1 MHFYDFKLKCFN
13 ECLARGETA
22 KLPFAKF
29 VFPCAYYELAVYN
42 TNEKN
47 YDKAKTYLSKAQTF
61 KDYELNERVGTQIK
75 SLQRRIRY
83 YTDEPKLAALLKSRE
98 EAEKEQKTKRENE
111 IKNFYV
117 Q

>member
-1 MHFYDFKLKCFN
+1 M
-13 ECLARGETA
+13 
-22 KLPFAKF
+22 
-29 VFPCAYYELAVYN
+29 YN

-47 YDKAKTYLSKAQTF
+47 YDKAKSYLSKAQTF

-75 SLQRRIRY
+75 SLQRRIKY
-83 YTDEPKLAALLKSRE
+83 YTDEPKIAALLKARE
-98 EAEKEQKTKRENE
+98 EADQDQKSKRENE